1 MDKRLFIGGLPFSIN
16 DQSLAEIF
24 SKFGTVE
31 SASVIIDRMT
41 GQSKGFG
48 FVEMSS
54 VEEAQA
60 AIKAL
65 NETELEGRK
74 ITVNIARPKE
84 ERPQGDF
91 GGGRGGYQ
99 QRSNNNY
106 SRGGNSNRGGGNRW

>member
-1 MDKRLFIGGLPFSIN
+1 MDKRLFVGGLPFSIN
-16 DQSLAEIF
+16 DQSLASLF

-31 SASVIIDRMT
+31 SANVIIDRMT

-60 AIKAL
+60 AIKGL
-65 NETELEGRK
+65 NETEQEGRK

-84 ERPQGDF
+84 DRPNNFDRPNQ
-91 GGGRGGYQ
+91 RNNGY
-99 QRSNNNY
+99 S
-106 SRGGNSNRGGGNRW
+106 GGNSDRRGGNRW